1 MSPNDLLQAQW
12 ADMVFEGRNKAYGG
26 YNLRRIYDSH
36 IMRALV
42 IGGLAF
48 IIGMCLPMLY
58 SKAFAKG
65 TTTAVNVELSKID
78 KAKEEVKKAEVK
90 KPKEIE
96 KKPLPKA
103 QVKFIP
109 PVVKKDDEVKRE
121 EPPPKIDSTLFKQNV
136 GTKDVKGT
144 ETLTNTKV
152 EETIEV
158 IEKDPPKVVEDNE
171 TYTFVEQ
178 EASFGE
184 GGKDAAVK
192 WIQQNI
198 AYPAIARENG
208 LQGKVFITFVV
219 GKNGKVVDVAI
230 AKDNVGGGCA
240 EEAMRVI
247 KSMPDWKPGKQ
258 NGNAVKVKV
267 TLPISFKL
275 EG

>member
-48 IIGMCLPMLY
+48 IVGMCLPMLY
-58 SKAFAKG
+58 SKAFSKG
-65 TTTAVNVELSKID
+65 SNTAVNVELSKID

-109 PVVKKDDEVKRE
+109 PVVRKDDEVVNEK
-121 EPPPKIDSTLFKQNV
+121 PPPKIDSTLFKQQI
-136 GTKDVKGT
+136 GKTDVKGDLSGANLKK
-144 ETLTNTKV
+144 EPEKEPEPEPEKKKED
-152 EETIEV
+152 EEV
-158 IEKDPPKVVEDNE
+158 
-171 TYTFVEQ
+171 YTFVEQ
-178 EASFGE
+178 DASFGE

-198 AYPAIARENG
+198 TYPAIARENG

-219 GKNGKVVDVAI
+219 GKNGKVVDVAV

-240 EEAMRVI
+240 EEAIRAI

-258 NGNAVKVKV
+258 NGNPVKVKV

>member
-12 ADMVFEGRNKAYGG
+12 ADMVFEGRNKSYGG
-26 YNLRRIYDSH
+26 YNLRRIYESH
-36 IMRALV
+36 IMRALL

-48 IIGMCLPMLY
+48 IVGMCLPMIYTKVL
-58 SKAFAKG
+58 G
-65 TTTAVNVELSKID
+65 TRTATAVDVNLSKID
-78 KAKEEVKKAEVK
+78 KAKEEVKKVEIK
-90 KPKEIE
+90 KPKELE
-96 KKPLPKA
+96 KKPEPKA

-121 EPPPKIDSTLFKQNV
+121 EPPPIIDSSLFKKKISTV
-136 GTKDVKGT
+136 DVKGA
-144 ETLTNTKV
+144 ETQTNTKA
-152 EETIEV
+152 EPV
-158 IEKDPPKVVEDNE
+158 IEKEPEPEKKVEDE
-171 TYTFVEQ
+171 QIYSFVEQ

-198 AYPAIARENG
+198 TYPAIARENG

-219 GKNGKVVDVAI
+219 GKNGKVGDVSV

-240 EEAMRVI
+240 EEAIRAI

>member
-42 IGGLAF
+42 IGGIAF
-48 IIGMCLPMLY
+48 IVGMCLPMLY
-58 SKAFAKG
+58 SKVVGKKVV
-65 TTTAVNVELSKID
+65 TAVNVDLSKID
-78 KAKEEVKKAEVK
+78 KAKEEAKKEEIK
-90 KPKEIE
+90 KPKELE
-96 KKPLPKA
+96 KKPEPKA

-109 PVVKKDDEVKRE
+109 PVVKKDEEVKHE
-121 EPPPKIDSTLFKQNV
+121 EPPPKIDSTLFNKNV
-136 GTKDVKGT
+136 GTTDIKGA
-144 ETLTNTKV
+144 ETQTNTKV
-152 EETIEV
+152 EEKEPEP
-158 IEKDPPKVVEDNE
+158 EKKEEKKEDE
-171 TYTFVEQ
+171 TVYTFVEQ
-178 EASFGE
+178 DASFGE

-198 AYPAIARENG
+198 TYPAIARENG

-219 GKNGKVVDVAI
+219 GKNGKVGEVAV

-240 EEAMRVI
+240 EEAIRAI

-258 NGNAVKVKV
+258 NGNPVKVKV